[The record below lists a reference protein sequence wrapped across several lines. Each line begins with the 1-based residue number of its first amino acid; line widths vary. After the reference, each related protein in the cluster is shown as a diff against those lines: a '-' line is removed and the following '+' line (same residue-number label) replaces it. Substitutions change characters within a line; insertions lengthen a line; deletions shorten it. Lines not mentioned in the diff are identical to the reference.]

1 MSEIMKLEPWV
12 NTKEIA
18 EHMGVTVETVRKRIK
33 LEKHISQ
40 EILSEMLGITPI
52 HIKHIESEH
61 RKPSV
66 DVLYRLTRV
75 LNISLDDIFFP
86 ECLDRNELSKKVQRL
101 LGECDE
107 KQIKILLAT
116 LEAML
121 AKN

>member
-1 MSEIMKLEPWV
+1 MEIPSRVLGD
-12 NTKEIA
+12 A
-18 EHMGVTVETVRKRIK
+18 IK
-33 LEKHISQ
+33 TARLEKHISQ
-40 EILSEMLGITPI
+40 EILSEMVGITPT
-52 HIKHIESEH
+52 HVKHIESGH

-66 DVLYRLTRV
+66 DVLYRLARV

-86 ECLDRNELSKKVQRL
+86 ECSNGNESIRKVQRL

-121 AKN
+121 TTN